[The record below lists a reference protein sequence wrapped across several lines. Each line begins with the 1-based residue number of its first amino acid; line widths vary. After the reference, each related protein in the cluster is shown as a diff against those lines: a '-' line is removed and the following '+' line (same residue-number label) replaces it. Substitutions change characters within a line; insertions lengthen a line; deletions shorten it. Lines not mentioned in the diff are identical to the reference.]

1 MSNGA
6 GKDYGG
12 ALLKSGREMTAQ
24 LAVLEAKLL
33 AARGALREISV
44 RDDVTMEVSM
54 IALEALEAAK

>member
-12 ALLKSGREMTAQ
+12 ALLISAREMQ
-24 LAVLEAKLL
+24 VLITGLEQKLL
-33 AARGALREISV
+33 ITMGALREISV